1 MAIRRRNTSKYPVEK
16 VRVASRLSRQHT
28 LYMGHQAEPVRYGI
42 YVPPAMR
49 KGSPICQWSL
59 EDTSVAAFIP
69 GVKGKLI
76 YPGAYACHGLQTALF
91 YHIAAA
97 AQQPP
102 SPQLSSKKLNSANF
116 PLHHPHSSP
125 SAPLSPLSACIPVMS
140 PLNRQGG
147 VAFPVPVS
155 LTSPCPSLT
164 SLSLS
169 LIPQIISKGPGDQS
183 WPFFQNGQKWGMYL
197 VNHLF
202 EGKKRPHPSSFCLAT
217 CLFFFFSPQ
226 LSHVLHYL
234 PPLKA
239 VLNMQRK

>member
-1 MAIRRRNTSKYPVEK
+1 
-16 VRVASRLSRQHT
+16 
-28 LYMGHQAEPVRYGI
+28 
-42 YVPPAMR
+42 
-49 KGSPICQWSL
+49 
-59 EDTSVAAFIP
+59 
-69 GVKGKLI
+69 
-76 YPGAYACHGLQTALF
+76 
-91 YHIAAA
+91 
-97 AQQPP
+97 
-102 SPQLSSKKLNSANF
+102 
-116 PLHHPHSSP
+116 
-125 SAPLSPLSACIPVMS
+125 MS

-217 CLFFFFSPQ
+217 CLFFSPSYPTFSTTCHHSRQ
-226 LSHVLHYL
+226 FWICRENKLVVLFRRWMGGKGLGNTVRLHKNTCL
-234 PPLKA
+234 WWINPSCTETRSGSWTPLRISQTVPVNLKNDRHISRLDLGCLA
-239 VLNMQRK
+239 SYA